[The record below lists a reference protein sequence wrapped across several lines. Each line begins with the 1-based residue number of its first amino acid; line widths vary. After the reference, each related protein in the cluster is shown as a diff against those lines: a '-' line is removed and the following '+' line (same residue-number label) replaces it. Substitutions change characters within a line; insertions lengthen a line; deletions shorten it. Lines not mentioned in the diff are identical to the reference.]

1 MEDRGHEPRYRASS
15 PVPRFKAAVVV
26 SWLNQYGGAERVL
39 EAVHELLPQAP
50 VYTSMFWPEA
60 MPPDYRTWDIRV
72 SWLDRLPF
80 IHRHHQPFLPLYPL
94 AFEGFDLS
102 GYDVVLSISSGFAH
116 GVITPPG
123 TTHLCYCLTPG
134 RFLWTY
140 HAYAGRE
147 NIGPLVNAL
156 LKPILLWLRQW
167 DRLAADRVDRFIA
180 ISTEVQRRI
189 AKYYRRDS
197 VLIFPPVDTDRF
209 TQVATAED
217 GDYFLVVSR
226 LIPYKRVDLAV
237 KAFTALGLPL
247 VIAGDGRD
255 RARLEALAGP
265 NVRFLGRVADAE
277 LPGLFA
283 RCRAFVFP
291 GHEDFG
297 IAPVEAQAA
306 GRAVIAYA
314 AGGAL
319 DTVVE
324 GVTGL
329 FFREPTPEALAEA
342 VRRFNPRDFNPVAIR
357 QHALQFDKRVF
368 QRKLMALLEERGQPQ
383 GLWNSVPSGPSLY
396 AAGHWS

>member
-1 MEDRGHEPRYRASS
+1 LNVAI
-15 PVPRFKAAVVV
+15 VV

-50 VYTSMFWPEA
+50 IYTSMFWPEA

-102 GYDVVLSISSGFAH
+102 AYDVVLSISSGFAH
-116 GVITPPG
+116 GVITPPS
-123 TTHLCYCLTPG
+123 TTHLCYCLTPS

-140 HAYAGRE
+140 PAYAERE
-147 NIGPLVNAL
+147 AIGPLANAL
-156 LKPILLWLRQW
+156 LRPILLWLRQW
-167 DRLAADRVDRFIA
+167 DRLAADRVDEFIA

-189 AKYYRRDS
+189 AKVYRRDS
-197 VLIFPPVDTDRF
+197 ALIFPPVDTGRF
-209 TQVATAED
+209 AQTAPAED

-237 KAFTALGLPL
+237 KAFTALKLPL
-247 VIAGDGRD
+247 LIAGDGRD

-265 NVRFLGRVADAE
+265 NVRFLGRVPDAE
-277 LPGLFA
+277 LPGLLA
-283 RCRAFVFP
+283 RCRAFLFP
-291 GHEDFG
+291 GYEDFG

-306 GRAVIAYA
+306 GRPVIAYA

-319 DTVVE
+319 DTVIE

-342 VRRFNPRDFNPVAIR
+342 VCRFNPRDFNPDVIR
-357 QHALQFDKRVF
+357 QHARQFDKRVF
-368 QRKLMALLEERGQPQ
+368 QRKLMALLEERGQSQ
-383 GLWNSVPSGPSLY
+383 GVWNSVPSGPSLY
-396 AAGHWS
+396 AAGRWS

>member
-1 MEDRGHEPRYRASS
+1 LNVAI
-15 PVPRFKAAVVV
+15 VV

-50 VYTSMFWPEA
+50 IYTSMFWPEA

-102 GYDVVLSISSGFAH
+102 AYDVVLSISSGFAH
-116 GVITPPG
+116 GVITPPS
-123 TTHLCYCLTPG
+123 TTHLCYCLTPS

-140 HAYAGRE
+140 PAYAERE
-147 NIGPLVNAL
+147 AIGPLANAL
-156 LKPILLWLRQW
+156 LRPILLWLRQW
-167 DRLAADRVDRFIA
+167 DRLAADRVDEFIA

-189 AKYYRRDS
+189 AKVYRRDS
-197 VLIFPPVDTDRF
+197 ALIFPPVDTGRF
-209 TQVATAED
+209 AQTAPAED

-237 KAFTALGLPL
+237 KAFTALKLPL
-247 VIAGDGRD
+247 LIAGDGRD

-265 NVRFLGRVADAE
+265 NIRFLGRVPDAE
-277 LPGLFA
+277 LPGLLA
-283 RCRAFVFP
+283 RCRAFLFP
-291 GHEDFG
+291 GYEDFG

-306 GRAVIAYA
+306 GRPVIAYA

-319 DTVVE
+319 DTVIE

-342 VRRFNPRDFNPVAIR
+342 VCRFNPRDFNPDVIR
-357 QHALQFDKRVF
+357 QHARQFDKRVF
-368 QRKLMALLEERGQPQ
+368 QRKLMALLEERGQSQ
-383 GLWNSVPSGPSLY
+383 GVWNSVPSGPSLY
-396 AAGHWS
+396 AAGRWS

>member
-1 MEDRGHEPRYRASS
+1 MKVAI
-15 PVPRFKAAVVV
+15 VV

-60 MPPDYRTWDIRV
+60 MPPEYRTWDIRV

-102 GYDVVLSISSGFAH
+102 AYDVVLSISSGFAH
-116 GVITPPG
+116 GVITSPG
-123 TTHLCYCLTPG
+123 TTHLCYCLTPS

-140 HAYAGRE
+140 PAYAERE
-147 NIGPLVNAL
+147 AIGPLANAL

-167 DRLAADRVDRFIA
+167 DRLAADRVDQFIA

-189 AKYYRRDS
+189 AKVYRRDS
-197 VLIFPPVDTDRF
+197 ALIFPPVDTGRF
-209 TQVATAED
+209 TQATAPED
-217 GDYFLVVSR
+217 EDYFLVVSR

-237 KAFTALGLPL
+237 KAFTRLGLPL
-247 VIAGDGRD
+247 VIAGEGRD
-255 RARLEALAGP
+255 RARLEAMAGP
-265 NVRFLGRVADAE
+265 NVRFLGRVPDAE

-291 GHEDFG
+291 GYEDFG

-329 FFREPTPEALAEA
+329 FFREATPEALADA
-342 VRRFNPRDFNPVAIR
+342 VCRFNPRDFNPDVIR
-357 QHALQFDKRVF
+357 RHARQFDKRVF
-368 QRKLMALLEERGQPQ
+368 QRKLMALLEERGQSQ

-396 AAGHWS
+396 AAGRWS

>member
-1 MEDRGHEPRYRASS
+1 MKVAI
-15 PVPRFKAAVVV
+15 VV

-50 VYTSMFWPEA
+50 IYTSMFWPEA

-102 GYDVVLSISSGFAH
+102 AYDVVLSISSGFAH

-123 TTHLCYCLTPG
+123 TTHLCYCLTPS

-140 HAYAGRE
+140 PAYAERE
-147 NIGPLVNAL
+147 AIGPLANAL

-167 DRLAADRVDRFIA
+167 DRLAADRVDQFIA

-189 AKYYRRDS
+189 AKVYRRDS
-197 VLIFPPVDTDRF
+197 ALIFPPVDTGRF
-209 TQVATAED
+209 TQTATAED

-237 KAFTALGLPL
+237 KAFTALKLPL
-247 VIAGDGRD
+247 LIAGEGRD

-265 NVRFLGRVADAE
+265 NVRFLGRVPDAE

-283 RCRAFVFP
+283 RCRAFLFP
-291 GHEDFG
+291 GYEDFG

-306 GRAVIAYA
+306 GRPVIAYA

-319 DTVVE
+319 DTVIE

-342 VRRFNPRDFNPVAIR
+342 VCRFNPRDFNPDVIR
-357 QHALQFDKRVF
+357 QHARQFDKRVF
-368 QRKLMALLEERGQPQ
+368 QRKLMTLLEEQGQSQ

-396 AAGHWS
+396 AAGRWS